1 MYTLIFDS
9 KYLDTYY
16 IGFELTVEQLG
27 DYQCDTQFLSVE
39 YDNISIVNIILRDDI
54 SFSNNIISGSIMVTF
69 ISQQGNSFF
78 ETITMRYNDSN
89 NNINKTISNL
99 IEMIPTI
106 HYH

>member
-9 KYLDTYY
+9 KHLDTYY
-16 IGFELTVEQLG
+16 VGFELTVEQLG

-39 YDNISIVNIILRDDI
+39 YDNIDIVDIILSDDI
-54 SFSNNIISGSIMVTF
+54 SFSNNIISGSIMITF
-69 ISQQGNSFF
+69 IQQHKSFF

-99 IEMIPTI
+99 IEMVPTI
-106 HYH
+106 SYH